1 MRKLSK
7 IEKKS
12 IIILAISG
20 ICILLGLL
28 AHLANKYWQN
38 LTIQEAGH
46 LLKQMAKGH
55 TMGFGAEMLFT
66 VVIPLIVIIAGIIVL
81 YNYAKKHR
89 RRRNMVNMTLVL
101 SFVFVAIFG
110 SSFVVKHSGIITAF
124 GQGNSFV
131 GDHYVSADDVNLT
144 FPKKKRNLIYIYLE
158 SMEMTSTSQKNGG
171 NFKQDLIPELT
182 ALSKKYENF
191 SGKSDQLD
199 GAYSMPGAT
208 WTMGGLFAQTSG
220 LPLQTAIGQNAMYSQ
235 SLFFPKLT
243 TLGNILDREG
253 YNQMFMLGSNC
264 TFAGREAYFKTHG
277 NYQIEDYV
285 AAKKEGEIPQNYHV
299 FWGYEDQKLFAF
311 SKNKLTNLASQNKP
325 FNFTMLTV
333 DTHFPSGYKCPLCKD
348 EFGNQYYDVMAC
360 SSRQV
365 ASFVKW
371 CQSQSWYKNTTI
383 IINGDHPTMSSAYKK
398 AVQPGYTRKTY
409 TCYINADAKRE
420 TNNTRVYTTMDNFPT
435 TLAALGVDIEGNRLG
450 LGTNLFSK
458 TPTLSEVY
466 GYSAEK
472 KALQRT
478 SPDLLKLEPIA
489 DVEAMK
495 QFQFTDAHR
504 LGHSDTMSV
513 EKVKGKTYKV
523 RISDF
528 KHYKIVVNMNA
539 KASTNPQFLTPTVQS
554 KMKCVDPETDTYEGT
569 IDLSKIKGKECYI
582 EVAYEDPELCNYPLN
597 RMKVTL

>member
-7 IEKKS
+7 NEKKS
-12 IIILAISG
+12 IIILVISG
-20 ICILLGLL
+20 ICILLGLI
-28 AHLANKYWQN
+28 AHLGNKYWPN
-38 LTIQEAGH
+38 LTFQEAGH
-46 LLKQMAKGH
+46 LLKQMARGR
-55 TMGFGAEMLFT
+55 TMGFGAEMLFH
-66 VVIPLIVIIAGIIVL
+66 VVIPFVIIIIDIIKL
-81 YNYAKKHR
+81 YDYAKKHHR
-89 RRRNMVNMTLVL
+89 RTNMVNITLVA
-101 SFVFVAIFG
+101 SFLFIAIFG
-110 SSFVVKHSGIITAF
+110 GSFAFKHSGIVDVF

-131 GDHYVSADDVNLT
+131 GDHYVSADDVSLT

-158 SMEMTSTSQKNGG
+158 SMEMTSTSEKNGG

-191 SGKSDQLD
+191 SGKSNQLD

-220 LPLQTAIGQNAMYSQ
+220 LPLQTAIGQNGMISQ
-235 SLFFPKLT
+235 NAFFPKLT

-264 TFAGREAYFKTHG
+264 NFAGRTQYFKDHG

-285 AAKKEGEIPQNYHV
+285 AAKREGEIPQDYKV

-311 SKNKLTNLASQNKP
+311 SKKKLESLASQNQP

-333 DTHFPSGYKCPLCKD
+333 DTHFPKGYKCPLCKD
-348 EFGNQYYDVMAC
+348 EFGNQYYDAMAC

-383 IINGDHPTMSSAYKK
+383 VINGDHPTMSSAYRK
-398 AVQPGYTRKTY
+398 AVKRGYTRKTY

-466 GYSAEK
+466 GYHDER

-478 SPDLLKLEPIA
+478 STDLLKLEPIA
-489 DVEAMK
+489 DVEAIK
-495 QFQFTDAHR
+495 QFQFNDAHR
-504 LGHSDTMSV
+504 LGHKDKMTV

-528 KHYKIVVNMNA
+528 KHYKYVQNMYV
-539 KASTNPQFLTPTVQS
+539 KASTNPQFITPMVQS
-554 KMKCVDPETDTYEGT
+554 KMKCVDEETDTYEGT
-569 IDLSKIKGKECYI
+569 VNLSKIKGDSCYV
-582 EVAYEDPELCNYPLN
+582 EVDYEDPELCNYPLN
-597 RMKVTL
+597 RMEVHF